1 MRRSLDFL
9 YRLSGALAASF
20 LVGICLV
27 VVLQVGANI
36 VDTVFRQVRGEPL
49 GLVVPSYAEFTGF
62 LLVAVIFLALA
73 SSLRAGSH
81 IRVSLVINRFGPRTR
96 RWIELWCTASGAA
109 LAVYFAVFS
118 IDMVLDSI
126 AFNDVSPGIVAVP
139 IWIPQST
146 MALGL
151 IVFSIAMIDE
161 LVTVIRGRT
170 PAYAKGD
177 QGELS
182 GSRQSAAGNGD
193 QG

>member
-1 MRRSLDFL
+1 M
-9 YRLSGALAASF
+9 
-20 LVGICLV
+20 
-27 VVLQVGANI
+27 
-36 VDTVFRQVRGEPL
+36 
-49 GLVVPSYAEFTGF
+49 
-62 LLVAVIFLALA
+62 
-73 SSLRAGSH
+73 
-81 IRVSLVINRFGPRTR
+81 
-96 RWIELWCTASGAA
+96 
-109 LAVYFAVFS
+109 AVYFAVFS

-170 PAYAKGD
+170 PAYTKGD
-177 QGELS
+177 QGEFS
-182 GSRQSAAGNGD
+182 GSRRSAAGDGD